1 MKQDAYQE
9 ACLHE
14 GICSLQKTPQN
25 NPILKCLDRFKQ
37 PASSSAGSSSE
48 GKKNCSLTMLSKLL
62 IMCFLVTEVTEMTQ
76 DQLMNII
83 LKDSTEKSKYCN
95 DRHIDILSAK
105 TRRLNDIVN
114 ILSALHLL
122 EKKNEKSVNSFKWL
136 GDKIMQS
143 TSSNT
148 AFTTVIN
155 HNLSNKILAS
165 SLFPS
170 ITSNPNIFSP
180 SKMPLKKR
188 KRVKISGNG
197 SPTGDETSP
206 LSADSSN
213 SPFSSQLP
221 DTQHL
226 PPISTTSNSPLFHT
240 CATPTSSS
248 STGGL
253 HFQFRSPPSK
263 KNKPTPASAT
273 ASLNKP
279 AIPPS
284 SLHDIFNFKEDVS
297 PEIVKKTTTPSPP
310 IQSLNGS
317 SVSTCPSSA
326 TNSTRASPFV
336 TTLGTFRFGSVSTS
350 TINSNINA
358 QVISPSMP
366 RKTGSVPLSTLRDT
380 INCQENNKENISTN
394 TSLVNQIVKKPQQLT
409 TNPSPLSVQSTKAN
423 ITFKIRQPL
432 MPKQ

>member
-1 MKQDAYQE
+1 LNVLESISIVSKVGVSCYKFNGTANLGSTLETMKQDAYQE

-95 DRHIDILSAK
+95 NRHIDILSAK

-263 KNKPTPASAT
+263 KNKPTPASE
-273 ASLNKP
+273 K
-279 AIPPS
+279 
-284 SLHDIFNFKEDVS
+284 D
-297 PEIVKKTTTPSPP
+297 
-310 IQSLNGS
+310 
-317 SVSTCPSSA
+317 
-326 TNSTRASPFV
+326 
-336 TTLGTFRFGSVSTS
+336 
-350 TINSNINA
+350 
-358 QVISPSMP
+358 
-366 RKTGSVPLSTLRDT
+366 
-380 INCQENNKENISTN
+380 NNPISTN
-394 TSLVNQIVKKPQQLT
+394 PIIEWFFSFYLSFLGYQLYKSISICY
-409 TNPSPLSVQSTKAN
+409 NFGYIP
-423 ITFKIRQPL
+423 IW
-432 MPKQ
+432 